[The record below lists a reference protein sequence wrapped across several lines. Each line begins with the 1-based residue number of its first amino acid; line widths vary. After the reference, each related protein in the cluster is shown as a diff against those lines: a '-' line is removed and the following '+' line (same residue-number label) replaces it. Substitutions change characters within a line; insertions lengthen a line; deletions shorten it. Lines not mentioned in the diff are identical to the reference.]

1 MEEVEKKKKQMRG
14 SEPIVT
20 VLLAML
26 MREGRLDGVGKE
38 RGGGRK
44 RLKGSLMSRERK
56 EGKKAGMNT

>member
-44 RLKGSLMSRERK
+44 R
-56 EGKKAGMNT
+56 